1 MQRLQLTAGILI
13 ALAVGAA
20 VAQDA
25 PTPQQPTATS
35 PTAAPAARGR
45 GTPAPTRNPQTPG
58 FVAATTALAFVWKD
72 YPVTKKLSKRP

>member
-20 VAQDA
+20 LAQDA
-25 PTPQQPTATS
+25 PTATS
-35 PTAAPAARGR
+35 PTRD
-45 GTPAPTRNPQTPG
+45 PQTPG